1 MDWMNRMI
9 RIERNLFDFRYLIL
23 SILSTLSFLGC
34 ARVGGDDLVI
44 ATTWTEPER
53 AALEAGFR
61 RWAAGKDE
69 AGGASV
75 RIGWVILSPGDDL
88 ARVARRRWPVDL
100 VLGGPASCFRRMER
114 EGRLVPAEV
123 EGRPAWLRR
132 RARAGRRSSWP

>member
-1 MDWMNRMI
+1 MI
-9 RIERNLFDFRYLIL
+9 RIERNLFDFRCLIL

-75 RIGWVILSPGDDL
+75 RIGWVILSPGDDPL
-88 ARVARRRWPVDL
+88 AGAEAT
-100 VLGGPASCFRRMER
+100 LGP
-114 EGRLVPAEV
+114 LLTTIHTLYQNAEV
-123 EGRPAWLRR
+123 ATEQYNAKR
-132 RARAGRRSSWP
+132 